1 MLFID
6 REERAGKRSEVFA
19 LYSGSGFAF
28 EPEEKILLFS
38 LADVK
43 RDFER
48 EKTIV

>member
-1 MLFID
+1 MGRSA
-6 REERAGKRSEVFA
+6 REREVRCSRF
-19 LYSGSGFAF
+19 YSGSGFAF